1 MSVTDGDTC
10 FLPCSVTAEFL
21 SSQPPRK
28 VNWKNVELRL
38 VRNEFRD
45 LFLELKLP
53 KLTNKYLLKGI
64 VVHKKFIKEGK
75 ATIHF
80 QEQKLM
86 LLISNAP
93 TSHLMNFL
101 KTLYVKMAVQSSEPK
116 MDIRARLLS
125 NKEKSVDEV
134 SPVTVKD
141 LNKLNNTH
149 TKSPAPLADKNDITP
164 TSRKRGPNDMKDNKN
179 AKRKRSLVLEMTPSS
194 LTDEQKVVVQAAL
207 SGKNIFFTGSAGTG
221 KSHLLRQILGVLPPD
236 VTVATAS
243 TGVAACQIGGIT
255 LHSFAGVGTGKAPIQ
270 QCIQQASRPNVQ
282 QGWRRCRHLIMDE
295 ISMVDGRFFEKLE
308 HVARAVRGNDKPFGG
323 IQLILCGDF
332 FQLPPVSREYAG
344 YDKNKKGGAQVDS
357 GGYDG
362 PATFCFQSS
371 AWERCGLES
380 YELQEVHRQRDPEFV
395 SILQSIRIGRV
406 TEEISEKLTS
416 TISNQVE
423 EGGILATRLCS
434 HTKDADQINQSRL
447 MELPGEGRT
456 FSALDSDPQLAS
468 FLDRATPVVG
478 ELVLKV
484 GAQVMLMKNLD
495 VGKGLVN
502 GARGVITK
510 FATEGGYP
518 VVRFKAKLEVPIKP
532 EKWVVKAVGGVS
544 LTRRQVPLRLAWAF
558 SIHKSQGL
566 TLDCVEM
573 SLARVFEAGQ
583 AYVALSRARAL
594 KSLRIVD
601 FNASQVR
608 AHPDVLRFYARFRR
622 ALRDRLACQPV
633 LIPRRQV

>member
-1 MSVTDGDTC
+1 MSVTDGESC
-10 FLPCSVTAEFL
+10 ILSCSITAEFFN
-21 SSQPPRK
+21 SQPSRK
-28 VNWKNVELRL
+28 VTWKNAELRL
-38 VRNEFRD
+38 IRNEFRD
-45 LFLELKLP
+45 LFLEVKLP

-75 ATIHF
+75 ATINF
-80 QEQKLM
+80 PEQKLM

-93 TSHLMNFL
+93 TSQLFSFL
-101 KTLYVKMAVQSSEPK
+101 KTMYVKMAVQGSEPK
-116 MDIRARLLS
+116 VDIRARLLS
-125 NKEKSVDEV
+125 NKEKSIDEV

-141 LNKLNNTH
+141 LNKLSDKHQKNASPLSGNNDT
-149 TKSPAPLADKNDITP
+149 TP
-164 TSRKRGPNDMKDNKN
+164 KTRKRNSSDVRNIKN
-179 AKRKRSLVLEMTPSS
+179 SKRKRSLVMELSPNL
-194 LTDEQKVVVQAAL
+194 LTEEQKVVVQAAL
-207 SGKNIFFTGSAGTG
+207 NGKNIFFTGSAGTG

-255 LHSFAGVGTGKAPIQ
+255 LHSFAGVGTGKASVQ
-270 QCIQQASRPNVQ
+270 QCIQQASRPNVL

-308 HVARAVRGNDKPFGG
+308 RVARAVRGNDKPFGG

-332 FQLPPVSREYAG
+332 FQLPPVSREYAD
-344 YDKNKKGGAQVDS
+344 YDKSRK
-357 GGYDG
+357 
-362 PATFCFQSS
+362 ATFCFQSS
-371 AWERCGLES
+371 AWEKCQLES

-395 SILQSIRIGRV
+395 SILQNIRIGRV
-406 TEEISEKLTS
+406 TEEISERLTA
-416 TISNQVE
+416 TLSNQLE

-447 MELPGEGRT
+447 VELQGEGKT
-456 FSALDSDPQLAS
+456 FTALDSDIQLAS
-468 FLDRATPVVG
+468 YLDRATPVAS

-484 GAQVMLMKNLD
+484 GSQVMLVKNLD
-495 VGKGLVN
+495 VTKGLVN

-510 FATEGGYP
+510 FTPEGGNP
-518 VVRFKAKLEVPIKP
+518 VVRFKAKLEVPIRA
-532 EKWVVKAVGGVS
+532 EKWVVKAVGGVT
-544 LTRRQVPLRLAWAF
+544 LTRRQIPLRLAWAF

-573 SLARVFEAGQ
+573 SLSRVFEAGQ

-594 KSLRIVD
+594 KSLRIID
-601 FNASQVR
+601 FSASQVR

-622 ALRDRLACQPV
+622 ALRERLACQPV
-633 LIPRRQV
+633 AIPRRLV